1 VSKAPDGRS
10 RIRDEGD
17 RAAGDTVGA
26 LDQGARRAARSGCTI
41 LITGETGVGKGYLA
55 KQVHEASPRG
65 GGPFVPVNCGAI
77 PESIIDSQLFGH
89 VKGAFTGAI
98 SDHLG
103 FVRAAKH
110 GTLFLDE
117 VGGLPPPA
125 QTRLLRL
132 LQDREVQPVGHP
144 RPIVVEVRI
153 VAATNSDL
161 RVAVRERRFREDLLF
176 RLDVVRLHLKPL
188 RDRTGD
194 VDTLTD
200 LFNGEFAELYQQP
213 RLVIEADARERLR
226 RYGWPGNI
234 RQLRTIV
241 ERLHVLFPCEPV
253 TVERLAE
260 VGHPVDE
267 PGAGSSWGAVRG
279 ARHDELVRVLDE
291 NGGSVARAALIF
303 GVHRSTIYRWLSRQ
317 AVDPTPGPR

>member
-1 VSKAPDGRS
+1 MSKAPNGPS
-10 RIRDEGD
+10 RVRDE
-17 RAAGDTVGA
+17 RESAARDAVGA
-26 LDQGARRAARSGCTI
+26 LDQSARRAARSGCTI
-41 LITGETGVGKGYLA
+41 LISGETGVGKGYLA
-55 KQVHEASPRG
+55 KQLHEASPRG
-65 GGPFVPVNCGAI
+65 DGPFVPVNCGAI

-89 VKGAFTGAI
+89 VRGAFTGAI
-98 SDHLG
+98 SNHLG
-103 FVRAAKH
+103 FVRAAEH

-117 VGGLPPPA
+117 VGELPPTA

-132 LQDREVQPVGHP
+132 LQDHEVQPVGHP

-153 VAATNSDL
+153 IAATNSEL

-188 RDRTGD
+188 RDRAGD

-200 LFNGEFAELYQQP
+200 LFNTEFAELYRQS
-213 RLVIEADARERLR
+213 RLVIEAAARERLR
-226 RYGWPGNI
+226 RYRWPGNI

-267 PGAGSSWGAVRG
+267 PGVGGTWGAVRG
-279 ARHDELVRVLDE
+279 ARHDELIRVLEE
-291 NGGSVARAALIF
+291 NGGSVIRAAVIF
-303 GVHRSTIYRWLSRQ
+303 GVHRSTIYRWLSQQ